1 MQTASATHLPVT
13 TSAARYCRVAYFAVF
28 SDGSGAAATLHRDG
42 YVFGCNFVASEIRI
56 HRVMPRNGSGG
67 RVPAKV
73 LRMVEADYKALL
85 AANTTPEWHA
95 MHAAVYAD

>member
-1 MQTASATHLPVT
+1 MQSATHLPT
-13 TSAARYCRVAYFAVF
+13 TTTAARYCRVALFEVF
-28 SDGSGAAATLHRDG
+28 SDGSGAPASLHRDG
-42 YVFGCNFVASEIRI
+42 FVFGCNLVANEVRI
-56 HRVMPRNGSGG
+56 HRVMSRTGGGG

-85 AANTTPEWHA
+85 AANLPEGWMA